1 MTLLHTDFEIL
12 PAADGDQDLRS
23 YVLDC
28 AKLGALP
35 ICQSLSAIEA
45 DQTKWGPDNSAISA
59 LIQEGAKQANR
70 LLAMVL
76 RGAGADQV
84 VAEDDILFAAR
95 SLAAGDPAAWAVNKE
110 TLAALTGRAPSI
122 RHSEPSLAWQRR
134 TLSRV
139 ERRLIEPIDS
149 DEGGQ
154 LAFQHTVFCQTSL
167 PYKNPGDEV
176 REWRRQQGAVALLV
190 KAGEARDH
198 HTGEWVRLGLPWG
211 PKPRLLLAYLNTVAL
226 RQRSPVIE
234 VGNSV
239 SGFVKRI
246 RGFASGKEIDQ
257 VKKQLSRLSVASIS
271 AATLH
276 GGRGFQVNRGIV
288 TGFELWSDPDD
299 RQRVLWPSI
308 IRLSLD
314 YFESLQNHAVP
325 LLEADLAALAHSALA
340 LDLYACLAQRLHRV
354 NPKQPA
360 FVTWA
365 QLKEQF
371 GPEYGRMNNFK
382 AKFREALRQVRVRYQ
397 TARS

>member
-1 MTLLHTDFEIL
+1 M
-12 PAADGDQDLRS
+12 AA
-23 YVLDC
+23 
-28 AKLGALP
+28 
-35 ICQSLSAIEA
+35 E
-45 DQTKWGPDNSAISA
+45 N
-59 LIQEGAKQANR
+59 
-70 LLAMVL
+70 
-76 RGAGADQV
+76 
-84 VAEDDILFAAR
+84 
-95 SLAAGDPAAWAVNKE
+95 
-110 TLAALTGRAPSI
+110 
-122 RHSEPSLAWQRR
+122 SEPRR
-134 TLSRV
+134 TTPDRAD
-139 ERRLIEPIDS
+139 RF

-167 PYKNPGDEV
+167 PYKNPGDEI

-308 IRLSLD
+308 IRL
-314 YFESLQNHAVP
+314 P
-325 LLEADLAALAHSALA
+325 
-340 LDLYACLAQRLHRV
+340 
-354 NPKQPA
+354 
-360 FVTWA
+360 
-365 QLKEQF
+365 
-371 GPEYGRMNNFK
+371 
-382 AKFREALRQVRVRYQ
+382 
-397 TARS
+397 